1 MFNLDNRYHVTI
13 FLLISISFIVGI
25 MNLLS
30 SNNLYLLQI
39 WSSVIPAHRNVGS
52 CIISIYQRSMSENI
66 DARVLQFKH
75 RFESEETWYLFLF
88 EFGMLV
94 CFDIFWQGVLRIH
107 KLPVRTSKC
116 PNSRW
121 RDYIFIRPFP

>member
-39 WSSVIPAHRNVGS
+39 WSSVIPARRNVGS

-75 RFESEETWYLFLF
+75 RFESEETWYFYLKLR
-88 EFGMLV
+88 
-94 CFDIFWQGVLRIH
+94 CFDLFGAVIFEDIQTACW
-107 KLPVRTSKC
+107 
-116 PNSRW
+116 
-121 RDYIFIRPFP
+121 

>member
-39 WSSVIPAHRNVGS
+39 WSSVIPARRNVGS

-66 DARVLQFKH
+66 DTIQFFNLNIDLILL
-75 RFESEETWYLFLF
+75 RINMVFLF
-88 EFGMLV
+88 EIGMLV
-94 CFDIFWQGVLRIH
+94 CFDLFG
-107 KLPVRTSKC
+107 
-116 PNSRW
+116 
-121 RDYIFIRPFP
+121 